1 MKYPYCSGA
10 QHAILKCSH
19 TEECIERRGCPKLKG
34 SEGIPSQ
41 KMPNLRASEKPS
53 PAISEES
60 AMNKSEGSR

>member
-10 QHAILKCSH
+10 QLAILRCSH

-60 AMNKSEGSR
+60 AMNNSEGSR